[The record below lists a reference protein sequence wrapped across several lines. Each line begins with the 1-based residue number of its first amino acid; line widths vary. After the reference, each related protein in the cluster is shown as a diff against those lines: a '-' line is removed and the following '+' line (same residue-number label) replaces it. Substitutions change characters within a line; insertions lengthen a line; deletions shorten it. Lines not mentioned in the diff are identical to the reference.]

1 MGNANTDRLG
11 LRPYLVGLG
20 VLGITTLFLPFTHD
34 VAPLQAIVL
43 ITWDWYLGHFDD
55 TALLILL
62 VASPFVLTIPI
73 IAASVQGL
81 LPGRRSRPAWL
92 TAYALA
98 LAMAGVTLSV
108 LALSE
113 FYDNLWEE
121 YFIVFSPLTVLALG
135 IGWIIRNWRRGLA
148 HTLNAVIAMQVVY
161 IANGALCLALF
172 FDEGWESG
180 AYMTLVTV
188 VLYLAA
194 IALVSST
201 RSTAV
206 ARP

>member
-1 MGNANTDRLG
+1 MGKVNTDRLG

-20 VLGITTLFLPFTHD
+20 VLGSTTLFLPFTYD
-34 VAPLQAIVL
+34 IAPLYAIVL
-43 ITWDWYLGHFDD
+43 LTWNLGSDVE
-55 TALLILL
+55 ILL

-81 LPGRRSRPAWL
+81 LPGRRSRPGWI

-108 LALSE
+108 LVLVFFDRLE
-113 FYDNLWEE
+113 WDL
-121 YFIVFSPLTVLALG
+121 IVFSPLTILALG
-135 IGWIIRNWRRGLA
+135 VGWIIRNWRRGLPHA
-148 HTLNAVIAMQVVY
+148 LNAVIAMQVVY
-161 IANGALCLALF
+161 IANGVLCLALF
-172 FDEGWESG
+172 IDEGWQSG

-188 VLYLAA
+188 VVYLAD

-206 ARP
+206 ARQ